1 MTMMTMDQANA
12 YAAGRNF
19 DNMAHLKGT
28 TYQDVSTVVILPS
41 RGMMHQRAAQA
52 IFNVQGPMN
61 AKRAVLTCEGH
72 EVGHAYNAMI
82 DTILAHPDLGK
93 WRYVLTIEDDNL
105 PPPDAH
111 IRLIESIEAGPFD
124 AVGAL
129 YFTKGEGGMP
139 MCYGDPSQLAP
150 MCFRPRDVRAAVE
163 RGHIVECNGIA
174 MGCTLYRMDLFRDI
188 KGPWFVTTQ
197 DSVHGH
203 MTQDLYFCQRA
214 RAAGKRFAVDCR
226 VKVGHLDI
234 NTGIVW

>member
-19 DNMAHLKGT
+19 ENLAHLKGT
-28 TYQDVSTVVILPS
+28 TYKDVSTVVILPS

-111 IRLIESIEAGPFD
+111 LRLIESIETGPFD

-150 MCFRPRDVRAAVE
+150 RPRCCRAWAHRGVQRDRDGLHAVSHGLVPRHQGAVVRHHS
-163 RGHIVECNGIA
+163 G
-174 MGCTLYRMDLFRDI
+174 
-188 KGPWFVTTQ
+188 
-197 DSVHGH
+197 
-203 MTQDLYFCQRA
+203 QRA
-214 RAAGKRFAVDCR
+214 WAHDAGPVLLPACSSRWQTVRCGLPGQGGPPGYQYR
-226 VKVGHLDI
+226 HCVVIG
-234 NTGIVW
+234 G